1 MPIFLLLPLRI
12 TYHYATQTTS
22 LPRKTSHHLQRAFLM
37 WHDEKA
43 RKPQKHKAGRMKQIL
58 WDVMDVKED
67 IKNIKRKTIFLLRR
81 KGNWM
86 KIKAIGGVESP
97 WRHNEVVCS
106 MANWFPSHF
115 NLSRKPFNKPLPGYI
130 LRFHFSVRAT
140 GIHIRSDMLHSF
152 ASNNM
157 AISGKCHRT
166 KKKERESC
174 GGVLMGSIL
183 RQDTE
188 GMLETQEIR
197 STVKTFSWN
206 GLKHPFFCFSFVPW
220 STLILESNH
229 HTSQ

>member
-1 MPIFLLLPLRI
+1 MPIFLQLPLRI
-12 TYHYATQTTS
+12 TFHYATQTTS

-106 MANWFPSHF
+106 MANWFSSHF
-115 NLSRKPFNKPLPGYI
+115 NLSRKPFHKPLPVTFFAFIFRGGRQAYI
-130 LRFHFSVRAT
+130 LGAT
-140 GIHIRSDMLHSF
+140 CYTPSHPTTWQSLENVIER
-152 ASNNM
+152 
-157 AISGKCHRT
+157 
-166 KKKERESC
+166 KKKRESR
-174 GGVLMGSIL
+174 V
-183 RQDTE
+183 E
-188 GMLETQEIR
+188 
-197 STVKTFSWN
+197 VF
-206 GLKHPFFCFSFVPW
+206 
-220 STLILESNH
+220 
-229 HTSQ
+229 